1 MSPLFTL
8 KRLPLTR
15 HITSIDGVRT
25 AHWEA
30 GAPDAPPIILLHG
43 LNGTHHGLWPLATRL
58 NANHLFLPDMP
69 GHGGSGLARD
79 NKVAT
84 VVRWFDAYIK
94 RVNAMTGQ
102 RPIVIAHS
110 FGAQIAFMACQ
121 ELPDAYDECIL
132 LNPVPRVSILPY
144 LFGRS
149 LALLP
154 SRLVLEVIGR
164 NDSVRFW
171 RGSFLLHRHTAES
184 RALVRWIGD
193 QSANSPDKFAFY
205 VAVSQELMA
214 IPTYTKAGVK
224 KGRFYCIAGDKD
236 RMLTPASLAQLKEMF
251 SDGHFLLCKETGHL
265 MPIEAP
271 DDTAALL
278 QKVLVKA
285 HRKG

>member
-8 KRLPLTR
+8 KQLPLTR

-30 GAPDAPPIILLHG
+30 GTPGATPIILLHG
-43 LNGTHHGLWPLATRL
+43 LNGSHHGLWPLASRL
-58 NANHLFLPDMP
+58 EDYHLFLPDMP
-69 GHGGSGLARD
+69 GHGVSGLARKA
-79 NKVAT
+79 KVES
-84 VVRWFDAYIK
+84 VVKWFDAYIK
-94 RVNAMTGQ
+94 RIVALTEQ
-102 RPIVIAHS
+102 PPVVIAHS

-121 ELPDAYDECIL
+121 ELPHAYSECIL

-154 SRLVLEVIGR
+154 SRLVLDVIGR
-164 NDSVRFW
+164 NESVRFW
-171 RGSFLLHRHTAES
+171 RGSFLLHRHTPET

-205 VAVSQELMA
+205 VAISQELMDT
-214 IPTYTKAGVK
+214 PTYTRTGVRR
-224 KGRFYCIAGDKD
+224 GRFYCIVGDSD
-236 RMLTPASLAQLKEMF
+236 RMLTPASLADLRQMF
-251 SDGHFLLCKETGHL
+251 DRPRFFTCRDTGHL

-271 DDTAALL
+271 DETAR
-278 QKVLVKA
+278 LV
-285 HRKG
+285 HRIIRARHTD